1 MQKSAFVLIQS
12 SKNKDQRRHVKEDFA
27 HILVHQGPEQFS
39 GCQCRPTAP
48 GLQVGAELLRDLGL
62 QWPGKKG

>member
-1 MQKSAFVLIQS
+1 MSKTILLTFLYTKALS
-12 SKNKDQRRHVKEDFA
+12 SFR
-27 HILVHQGPEQFS
+27 LP
-39 GCQCRPTAP
+39 AP